1 MVILMDV
8 VSEYCEWK
16 IALIIVQIGCVKL
29 SHANCQPLLTHQSLA
44 LGKGT
49 DKSEVIVCTCRPAV
63 RYYCKRVA

>member
-29 SHANCQPLLTHQSLA
+29 SHANCQPLLTHQSLV
-44 LGKGT
+44 L